1 MRIIFLSRTKQ
12 KSWQEKDKQN
22 KYIIFSFIISTERTT
37 GRVSVTI
44 ITCFSSARSERDNY
58 GDLQSK
64 STVFLIQVLLQP
76 HISSFAFL
84 LHTQFFLIP
93 VWGGLFFFFF
103 ALTALVYPF
112 HETIGFKSFGL
123 LDTKNQSFICWVLI

>member
-1 MRIIFLSRTKQ
+1 MSIIFLSRTKQ
-12 KSWQEKDKQN
+12 KSWQEKDEQN
-22 KYIIFSFIISTERTT
+22 KYNFLVYHLHWTYYW
-37 GRVSVTI
+37 VSLTI